1 MKKALTLALVIGML
15 FVLSTSSFALWGF
28 GGKKTGGTK
37 VMTSEAKGKVMTKAK
52 KVETKKVMVKKV
64 KKAKKTV
71 KPMTAPKK

>member
-15 FVLSTSSFALWGF
+15 FVLSTASFALWGF

-64 KKAKKTV
+64 KKGKKVVKTAVPAKK
-71 KPMTAPKK
+71 